1 MSIDSIQNVSNAAK
15 SAVSQTAGAVT
26 QTASQYSDVYAT
38 INDLVQ
44 SFWARVPYLIIALT
58 IFIIFW
64 FLAKLFKVV
73 VRKTLG
79 AHAQRKQNL
88 VMVLNRI
95 GGTVIIF
102 VGFLVAMVIAIPG
115 FTPGQLISALGI
127 TSVAIGFAFK
137 DIFQNLLSGIIILLS
152 EPFRIGDQIVSGT
165 FEGTVENI
173 LIRATYIKT
182 YDGRRIV
189 IPNATL
195 FTNPVQVNTAF
206 NLRRI
211 QMDLS
216 IGYDDEIETARQIM
230 LNVLNRCPSVYR
242 ESPPTVVVTSLSD
255 VGVVMRVR
263 WWIDASAQM
272 NVVSSTDEVLTQLK
286 SDLLA
291 AGISLP
297 IATSPTEVVL
307 RQAEAEPVVAPM
319 HVPRQRHAT
328 LDPSEGATPER
339 D

>member
-1 MSIDSIQNVSNAAK
+1 MPIDSIQNVSDAAK
-15 SAVSQTAGAVT
+15 EAVSQTTSAVT
-26 QTASQYSDVYAT
+26 KTASKYADVYVT
-38 INDLVQ
+38 INDLIQ
-44 SFWARVPYLIIALT
+44 SFWARVPYLIIALI
-58 IFIIFW
+58 IFIVFW
-64 FLAKLFKVV
+64 LGAKLFKLVI
-73 VRKTLG
+73 RKTLG
-79 AHAQRKQNL
+79 SRAQQKQNL

-95 GGTVIIF
+95 GGSVIIF

-152 EPFRIGDQIVSGT
+152 EPFRIGDQIVSGS
-165 FEGTVENI
+165 FEGTVEDI
-173 LIRATYIKT
+173 QIRATYIKT

-216 IGYDDEIETARQIM
+216 IGYHDEIETARQIM
-230 LNVLNRCPSVYR
+230 LDVLNRCASVYR

-255 VGVVMRVR
+255 IGVVMRVR

-272 NVVSSTDEVLTQLK
+272 NVVGSTDEVLTQLK
-286 SDLLA
+286 ADLLA
-291 AGISLP
+291 AGICLP
-297 IATSPTEVVL
+297 ISGSPTEIVL
-307 RQAEAEPVVAPM
+307 RQSEPEPAT
-319 HVPRQRHAT
+319 VPLSIPRRPHDG
-328 LDPSEGATPER
+328 LDPSESARPQRG
-339 D
+339 

>member
-1 MSIDSIQNVSNAAK
+1 MPIDSIQDVSNAAK
-15 SAVSQTAGAVT
+15 SAVSQTAGAVSN
-26 QTASQYSDVYAT
+26 TATKYSDVYAT

-44 SFWARVPYLIIALT
+44 SFWARVPYLIIALI

-64 FLAKLFKVV
+64 FLAKLFKIV

-211 QMDLS
+211 QMDLT
-216 IGYDDEIETARQIM
+216 IGYHDDIETARQIM
-230 LNVLNRCPSVYR
+230 LDVLSRCDSVYR
-242 ESPPTVVVTSLSD
+242 SAPPTVVVTSLSD

-272 NVVSSTDEVLTQLK
+272 NVVGSTDQVLTQLK
-286 SDLLA
+286 NDLLA
-291 AGISLP
+291 AGICLP
-297 IATSPTEVVL
+297 ISASPTEIML
-307 RQAEAEPVVAPM
+307 RQPEPEPVATPVAIPK
-319 HVPRQRHAT
+319 RHHDAR
-328 LDPSEGATPER
+328 DPSESAAPER

>member
-1 MSIDSIQNVSNAAK
+1 MSIDSIQDVSNAAK
-15 SAVSQTAGAVT
+15 SAVSQTAGAVSN
-26 QTASQYSDVYAT
+26 TATKYSDVYAT

-58 IFIIFW
+58 IFILFW
-64 FLAKLFKVV
+64 LAAKLFKLV

-79 AHAQRKQNL
+79 SRAQRKQNL

-206 NLRRI
+206 SLRRI
-211 QMDLS
+211 QMDLA
-216 IGYDDEIETARQIM
+216 IGYHDDIETARQIM

-272 NVVSSTDEVLTQLK
+272 NVVGSTDEVLTQLK
-286 SDLLA
+286 SDILA
-291 AGISLP
+291 AGICLP
-297 IATSPTEVVL
+297 ISTSPTEIVL
-307 RQAEAEPVVAPM
+307 RQPEPEPIAAPVVI
-319 HVPRQRHAT
+319 PRRQHNARD
-328 LDPSEGATPER
+328 LSESAAPER

>member
-1 MSIDSIQNVSNAAK
+1 MPIDSIQDVSNAAK
-15 SAVSQTAGAVT
+15 SAVSQTAGAVSN
-26 QTASQYSDVYAT
+26 TATKYSDVYAT

-44 SFWARVPYLIIALT
+44 SFWARVPYLIIALI

-64 FLAKLFKVV
+64 FLAKLFKIV

-95 GGTVIIF
+95 GGSVIIF

-137 DIFQNLLSGIIILLS
+137 DIFQNLLSGIIILLT

-206 NLRRI
+206 SLRRI
-211 QMDLS
+211 QMDLA
-216 IGYDDEIETARQIM
+216 IGYHDDIETARQIM

-272 NVVSSTDEVLTQLK
+272 NVVGSTDEVLTQLK
-286 SDLLA
+286 SDILA
-291 AGISLP
+291 AGICLP
-297 IATSPTEVVL
+297 ISTSPTEIVL
-307 RQAEAEPVVAPM
+307 RQPEPEPIAAPVVI
-319 HVPRQRHAT
+319 PRRQHNARD
-328 LDPSEGATPER
+328 LSESAAPER